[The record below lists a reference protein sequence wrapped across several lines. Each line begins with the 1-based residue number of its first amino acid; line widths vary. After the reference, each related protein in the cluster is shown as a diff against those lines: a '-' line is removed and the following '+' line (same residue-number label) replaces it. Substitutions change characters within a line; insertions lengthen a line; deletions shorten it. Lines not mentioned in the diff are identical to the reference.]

1 MFGATGDQKSDVEK
15 NPKKN
20 CHKLR
25 ITNDN
30 QFLTVLKT
38 VHGARRTSWTNS
50 IGNRGSAVFGATG
63 DQKSDVEKNPKKIWQ
78 KLRITNDIQ
87 FLTALKTVYGARRTS
102 WTNINV
108 FACRYLWADGSS
120 RNLTWILTR
129 KKNEIRSSFFR
140 KEKINR
146 NEIERWEVWE

>member
-20 CHKLR
+20 WNKLR

-38 VHGARRTSWTNS
+38 VHRAQRTVSSKSWN
-50 IGNRGSAVFGATG
+50 IIENRAIAVFGATG
-63 DQKSDVEKNPKKIWQ
+63 DQKSDVEKTPKKIWQ
-78 KLRITNDIQ
+78 KRRITNDIQ

-102 WTNINV
+102 WTNSIEN
-108 FACRYLWADGSS
+108 RLQISLS
-120 RNLTWILTR
+120 RWFIEIAYVDFDEKNLETNFELFSTQKIL
-129 KKNEIRSSFFR
+129 
-140 KEKINR
+140 
-146 NEIERWEVWE
+146 ER